1 MLAGKRGDLMGM
13 RLSTTESGCVATGR
27 HRLPRNVERATPA
40 ATAPISGCGTDDAA
54 GDLDEA
60 TTWASAISA
69 DADEA
74 PGDNSGSAGLP
85 TGQRVWSQVVA
96 FVLLPTLT
104 VLLGGGAGYLA
115 WETMS
120 AHLLQRARVDS
131 VHAATD
137 GTLALLAYQPD
148 TAEKSLGAAR
158 ELLTGK
164 FKTSYAVFTH
174 QHVIPGAREQRVTSV
189 VTVPAAAS
197 VQATINHAVVMVF
210 VNQTF
215 IRDQNPPTSTA
226 SDVRVT
232 LEKVGHR
239 WLISD
244 FTPV

>member
-1 MLAGKRGDLMGM
+1 MGVRLGKNA
-13 RLSTTESGCVATGR
+13 SGGVTSGR
-27 HRLPRNVERATPA
+27 HRLPRAAEPA
-40 ATAPISGCGTDDAA
+40 ASDATEPIAGWNTADWPDELVDLEEASTVGLPGVPADVDKAPTDDSTAI
-54 GDLDEA
+54 
-60 TTWASAISA
+60 AS
-69 DADEA
+69 
-74 PGDNSGSAGLP
+74 PPKGRRWP
-85 TGQRVWSQVVA
+85 RVVA

-104 VLLGGGAGYLA
+104 VILGGGAGCLA
-115 WETMS
+115 WDTMS
-120 AHLLQRARVDS
+120 AHLVQQARAES

-137 GTLALLAYQPD
+137 GALALLAYQPD

-174 QHVIPGAREQRVTSV
+174 QHVIPDAREQHITSV
-189 VTVPAAAS
+189 VTVPAAAF
-197 VQATINHAVVMVF
+197 VQASIDHAVVIVF

-215 IRDQNPPTSTA
+215 LRDPDPPTSTA

-232 LEKVGHR
+232 LEKIGHR